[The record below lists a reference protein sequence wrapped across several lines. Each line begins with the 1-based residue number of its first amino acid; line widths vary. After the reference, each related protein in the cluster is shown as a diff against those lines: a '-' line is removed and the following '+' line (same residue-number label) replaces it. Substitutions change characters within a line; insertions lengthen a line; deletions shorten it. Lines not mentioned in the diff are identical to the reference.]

1 MNELT
6 GTRRWAAT
14 AAALLIAAVYLFP
27 LYWMYVTAL
36 KGHAEIY
43 RMPPSFWPQH
53 PQSSVGRVLRDHG
66 IGHYVLNSLLI
77 ASGATVLSVLIGTG
91 AAYVLSRFRGF
102 WIDASLFAILILQ
115 ALPSSLLATPVFV
128 AFNQVGL
135 LHTPRLAVVLAQT
148 GRVMPFYVVLCR
160 AGFLGVP
167 PELEQAAMV
176 DGASRVGAFLRV
188 VVPLARNVILVT
200 AILIFLQSFGEY
212 VYSRSLI
219 DNDALQTATVGLRA
233 FLGTDT
239 SDWSGVMTY
248 AALYVTPVLVVFVFL
263 QRRIVSGL
271 TAGALK

>member
-1 MNELT
+1 MT
-6 GTRRWAAT
+6 GSRRWI
-14 AAALLIAAVYLFP
+14 LLAIAIVIVVIYLFP
-27 LYWMYVTAL
+27 LYWMYVTAF

-43 RMPPSFWPQH
+43 RMPPSFWPRH
-53 PQSSVGRVLRDHG
+53 PQSSIARVLRDHG
-66 IGHYVLNSLLI
+66 IGHYLWNSLVI
-77 ASGATVLSVLIGTG
+77 ASGASLLSVLFGTG
-91 AAYVLSRFRGF
+91 AAYVLARWRGF
-102 WIDASLFAILILQ
+102 WIDASLFLILILQ
-115 ALPSSLLATPVFV
+115 ALPSSLLATPMFA
-128 AFNQVGL
+128 AFDQIGL

-148 GRVMPFYVVLCR
+148 GRAMPFYIVLCR

-167 PELEQAAMV
+167 RELEQAALV

-188 VVPLARNVILVT
+188 VVPLARNVILVS

-219 DNDALQTATVGLRA
+219 DQDALQTATVGLRA

-248 AALYVTPVLVVFVFL
+248 ASLYVTPILVVFVLL